1 MLPSCTICSSRLS
14 SPWAVSVWVAADVPA
29 ASLLAMCITFEEI
42 CARASPGHWLSY
54 SVRALLRCRFLCRAG
69 LGACCARCGGCVRGR
84 CRARVAGL
92 RLALHLLQF
101 FAALDDAV
109 EHRVEFIV
117 AVELGEQIAQ
127 LLARFE
133 QLRETRHLVDEVLGM
148 EVFELAEVQFDF

>member
-14 SPWAVSVWVAADVPA
+14 SPWAVSVWGAADV
-29 ASLLAMCITFEEI
+29 SG
-42 CARASPGHWLSY
+42 ASPGHWLSY
-54 SVRALLRCRFLCRAG
+54 AVRALLRCRFLCRAG

-84 CRARVAGL
+84 CRARVAGF
-92 RLALHLLQF
+92 RPALDLLQF

-148 EVFELAEVQFDF
+148 EVFELAEGQFDFEVALALV